1 MKVYSCFIQSWL
13 NPSINEGFDDFI
25 AGKII
30 TYDLQLAKPYINGGS
45 QLGNSCFMTPHGI
58 ENDENVQPQMDLT
71 FFKAITVAAVSFEPP
86 FGNQAWLAGKSPN

>member
-1 MKVYSCFIQSWL
+1 
-13 NPSINEGFDDFI
+13 
-25 AGKII
+25 
-30 TYDLQLAKPYINGGS
+30 
-45 QLGNSCFMTPHGI
+45 MTPHGI